1 MSDAPLLVGPN
12 VVAAV
17 VVVVVAV
24 AVVVVVF
31 VAVVVAVVVVVVA
44 AVVLKPSIVDLS
56 QRFQFFSDLIPAS
69 LSSSF
74 LCVAPPIDS
83 RSSRRG

>member
-1 MSDAPLLVGPN
+1 MRPLLVGPN
-12 VVAAV
+12 VVEVLA
-17 VVVVVAV
+17 VVVAV
-24 AVVVVVF
+24 VVAVVF

-56 QRFQFFSDLIPAS
+56 QRFQFFSDRIPAS
-69 LSSSF
+69 VSSSF

>member
-12 VVAAV
+12 VV
-17 VVVVVAV
+17 VVVAV
-24 AVVVVVF
+24 AVVVV
-31 VAVVVAVVVVVVA
+31 AVVVTVVVA

-56 QRFQFFSDLIPAS
+56 QRFQFFSDRIPAS